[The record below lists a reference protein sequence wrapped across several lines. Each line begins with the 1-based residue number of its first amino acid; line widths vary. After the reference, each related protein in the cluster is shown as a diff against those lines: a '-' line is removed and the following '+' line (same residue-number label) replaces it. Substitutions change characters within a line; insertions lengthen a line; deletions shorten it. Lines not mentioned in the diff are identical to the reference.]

1 METYKLYTDMV
12 KGMMFRLAESPNWH
26 CEKQHWLMF
35 PLIAKNRGLKLYLRD
50 RQDSYQTKVFVKR
63 LNSDKPTKIAI
74 DEAVKLL
81 TEYWFAIDE
90 LTMYEMI
97 AEYDGHEIRKKYIA
111 RMVVSEP
118 ESKPWREKKGTKW
131 KSVYL

>member
-12 KGMMFRLAESPNWH
+12 KGMMFLLAVSPNWH
-26 CEKQHWLMF
+26 CEKQYWLRF
-35 PLIAKNRGLKLYLRD
+35 PLIAKNGRLDLYLRT
-50 RQDSYQTKVFVKR
+50 RPDSYQTKVFVKR
-63 LNSDKPTKIAI
+63 LNEDKPTKLPI
-74 DEAVKLL
+74 DEAIKLL
-81 TEYWFAIDE
+81 TEHWFSIDE

-97 AEYDGHEIRKKYIA
+97 AEYDGHKIRKKYIA

-118 ESKPWREKKGTKW
+118 ESKPWREKKGMRW

>member
-12 KGMMFRLAESPNWH
+12 KGMMFRLAVSPNWH
-26 CEKQHWLMF
+26 CEKQYWLRF
-35 PLIAKNRGLKLYLRD
+35 PLIAKNGRLDLYLRY

-63 LNSDKPTKIAI
+63 LNEDKPTKLPI
-74 DEAVKLL
+74 DEAIKLL
-81 TEYWFAIDE
+81 TEHWFSIDE
-90 LTMYEMI
+90 LTIYEMI
-97 AEYDGHEIRKKYIA
+97 AEYDGREIRKKYIA

>member
-12 KGMMFRLAESPNWH
+12 KGMMFRLVESPNWH
-26 CEKQHWLMF
+26 CEKQYWLQF
-35 PLIAKNRGLKLYLRD
+35 PLIAKNGRLELYLRD

-63 LNSDKPTKIAI
+63 LNSDKPTKIVI

-81 TEYWFAIDE
+81 TEYWFTIDE

-97 AEYDGHEIRKKYIA
+97 AEYDGHEIRKKCIA

-131 KSVYL
+131 KSVCL

>member
-12 KGMMFRLAESPNWH
+12 KGMMFILAESPNWH
-26 CEKQHWLMF
+26 CEKQYWLRF
-35 PLIAKNRGLKLYLRD
+35 PLIVKNGRLDLYLRTHPD
-50 RQDSYQTKVFVKR
+50 KYQTKVFVKR

-81 TEYWFAIDE
+81 TEHWFSIDE
-90 LTMYEMI
+90 LTMYELI
-97 AEYDGHEIRKKYIA
+97 GEFNGHEVRKKYID

-118 ESKPWREKKGTKW
+118 GSKPWREKKGTK
-131 KSVYL
+131 

>member
-12 KGMMFRLAESPNWH
+12 KGMMFRLAVSPNWH
-26 CEKQHWLMF
+26 CEKQYWLRF
-35 PLIAKNRGLKLYLRD
+35 PLIAKNGRLDLYLRD

-63 LNSDKPTKIAI
+63 INSDKPTKIAI
-74 DEAVKLL
+74 DEAIKLL

-97 AEYDGHEIRKKYIA
+97 GEYDGHEIRKKYIA